1 MKQVYLSNA
10 PTKIRLH
17 SKINNRAASNSMLSK
32 KYNVSKKTVVA
43 WKNRNN
49 FEDKATGQKQ
59 YIML

>member
-10 PTKIRLH
+10 KTKIRLH
-17 SKINNRAASNSMLSK
+17 PKINNRAASNSMLTK
-32 KYNVSKKTVVA
+32 KYNVSEKTLVTR
-43 WKNRNN
+43 KNRNN